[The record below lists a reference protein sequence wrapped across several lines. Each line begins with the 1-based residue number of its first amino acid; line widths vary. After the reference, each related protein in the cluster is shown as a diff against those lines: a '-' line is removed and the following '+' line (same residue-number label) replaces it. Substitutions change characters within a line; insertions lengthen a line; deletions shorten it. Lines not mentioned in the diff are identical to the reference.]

1 MKLNTKHFLLFTSIT
16 VASSMMITYY
26 INSLN
31 KPINRNISS
40 NQVNISKPDEIITM
54 TISVTGDIITHTPQ
68 LKAQINN
75 STNTYSFI
83 DNFEKVKPIFD
94 STDLALTNLETTLPG
109 KDYSGYPMFSTPD
122 ALAEALKFSGFDV
135 ISLVNNHSADKG
147 PLGLT
152 RTLDIIREQG
162 MDTIG
167 IKKDLSEKNY
177 LIKEVSGF
185 KLGLFAYSY
194 GDIKDGRE
202 YLNGNPIPK
211 ELTDLVNVFDP
222 KDVNA
227 AMNLMKKDIDMIKSE
242 GVDSIILFIHWGEE
256 YKREPNQFQKELAQ
270 RLCDEGVDV
279 IIGSHPHVVQPIEFL
294 NSNNPSAPKESLV
307 IYSLGNALSNQRRE
321 YTNSM
326 YTEDGLI
333 PIITLEKNITKNRTY
348 IKGVEYIPTWVEKSY
363 NNSLGKFS
371 YVIYPITKDSQ
382 SNKKLEQSYLNTTS
396 LIGETDKIKAK

>member
-1 MKLNTKHFLLFTSIT
+1 MKLNKKHFLLFTSIT
-16 VASSMMITYY
+16 VVSSMVIAYS

-31 KPINRNISS
+31 KPTKSDITS

-54 TISVTGDIITHTPQ
+54 TISATGDIMTHTPQ
-68 LKAQINN
+68 LKAQFDN
-75 STNTYSFI
+75 STNTYSFVN
-83 DNFEKVKPIFD
+83 NFEKVKPVFE

-109 KDYSGYPMFSTPD
+109 KDYSGYPQFSTPD

-147 PLGLT
+147 SLGLT

-167 IKKDLSEKNY
+167 IKKDINEKNY

-211 ELTDLVNVFDP
+211 ELTDLVNTFDQR
-222 KDVNA
+222 DVDA
-227 AMNLMKKDIDMIKSE
+227 SMSLLKKDIDMIKSE

-256 YKREPNQFQKELAQ
+256 YRREPNQFQKELAQ
-270 RLCDEGVDV
+270 RLCDEGVDI

-294 NSNNPSAPKESLV
+294 KSNNSSNPKESLV

-321 YTNSM
+321 YTDSI

-333 PIITLEKNITKNRTY
+333 PIITLEKNVTKNKTY
-348 IKGVEYIPTWVEKSY
+348 IKGVEYIPTWVEKSLD
-363 NNSLGKFS
+363 NSLGKYK
-371 YVIYPITKDSQ
+371 YVIHPITKDSQ
-382 SNKKLEQSYLNTTS
+382 SNTKLEQSYLNTTS
-396 LIGETDKIKAK
+396 LIGETDKIKAR